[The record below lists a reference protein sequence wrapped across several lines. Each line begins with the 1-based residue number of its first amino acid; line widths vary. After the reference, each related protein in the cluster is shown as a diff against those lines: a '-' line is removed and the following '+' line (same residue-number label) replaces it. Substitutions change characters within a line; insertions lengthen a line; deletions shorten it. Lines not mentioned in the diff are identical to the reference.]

1 MSGAVRHAHEQRKSS
16 AVPEAAIQGVTMSSS
31 QSPVKPR
38 LAASERLQNVPPY
51 TLAGVYQNRDE
62 KLRQGV
68 DVIDLGIGNPDIR
81 PPQLALD
88 ALNAALVDPKVQNH
102 RYPSFNGLPEFRAA
116 VAGWYGRRFGVGVDP
131 EREAI
136 ALVGSKEG
144 IAKFFLAHLNPG
156 DTILLCTPCYPAY
169 LGVAALAQVRVIEVP
184 LTAANGF
191 RPDLAAIPEDEARR
205 AKVLFLNFPNN
216 PTGGIETAEMYD
228 EVLAFAR
235 RHDLFVVSDIAY
247 CDLSLD
253 PSYRARS
260 FLQHDRDKE
269 RTLEFHS
276 FSKSYS
282 MQGWRLGFAAGNADI
297 VGNLTRIKSNM
308 DFGVFMAIQRAGIAV
323 LNGPQDYCAD
333 AAKLYRR
340 RGEAFLSAI
349 APLCYPIELPRATL
363 YLWLP
368 IPRRVANSLDFTAE
382 LLEAT
387 GVVVSPGSGFGQAGE
402 GYVRIALCVDEAR
415 CREAGERMVRAG
427 YHW

>member
-1 MSGAVRHAHEQRKSS
+1 
-16 AVPEAAIQGVTMSSS
+16 MSSS

-51 TLAGVYQNRDE
+51 ALAQVFQSRDE

-68 DVIDLGIGNPDIR
+68 DVIDLGVGNPDIR
-81 PPQLALD
+81 PPQTALD
-88 ALNAALVDPKVQNH
+88 ALQAALVDPKVQNH
-102 RYPSFNGLPEFRAA
+102 RYPSFNGLPEFRST
-116 VAGWYGRRFGVGVDP
+116 VAGWYGRRFGVGVDA

-184 LTAANGF
+184 LLAANDF
-191 RPDLAAIPEDEARR
+191 RPDLSAIPEEEARR
-205 AKVLFLNFPNN
+205 AKVIFLNFPNN
-216 PTGGIETAEMYD
+216 PTGGTETAALYD

-235 RHDLFVVSDIAY
+235 RFDLFVVSDIAY
-247 CDLSLD
+247 CDLPLD
-253 PSYRARS
+253 AGYRARS

-282 MQGWRLGFAAGNADI
+282 MQGWRLGFAAGNADL
-297 VGNLTRIKSNM
+297 VANLTRIKSNM

-333 AAKLYRR
+333 AAKLYRK

-349 APLCYPIELPRATL
+349 APLGYPLSLPKATL

-368 IPRRVANSLDFTAE
+368 VPRRFANSLEFTAD
-382 LLEAT
+382 LLET
-387 GVVVSPGSGFGQAGE
+387 SGVVVSPGSGFGQAGE
-402 GYVRIALCVDEAR
+402 GYVRLALCADEAR
-415 CREAGERMVRAG
+415 CREAGERWVRAG
-427 YHW
+427 YNW

>member
-1 MSGAVRHAHEQRKSS
+1 
-16 AVPEAAIQGVTMSSS
+16 MSSS

-51 TLAGVYQNRDE
+51 SLAGLFQSRDE

-68 DVIDLGIGNPDIR
+68 DVIDLGVGNPDIR
-81 PPQLALD
+81 PPQVALD
-88 ALNAALVDPKVQNH
+88 TLQAALLDPKVQNH
-102 RYPSFNGLPEFRAA
+102 RYPSFNGLPEFRGA
-116 VAGWYGRRFGVGVDP
+116 VSAWYRRRFGVEVDP
-131 EREAI
+131 DREAL

-156 DTILLCTPCYPAY
+156 DTVLMCTPCYPAY
-169 LGVAALAQVRVIEVP
+169 LGVAALAQVRLVEVP
-184 LTAANGF
+184 LKADRQF
-191 RPDLAAIPEDEARR
+191 HPDLAAVALHDAEA
-205 AKVLFLNFPNN
+205 AKVIFLNNPNN
-216 PTGGIETAEMYD
+216 PTGGTETAELYD
-228 EVLAFAR
+228 EILAFAR

-247 CDLSLD
+247 CDLPLD

-260 FLQHDRDKE
+260 FLQHDRDRE

-297 VGNLTRIKSNM
+297 VANLTRIKSNM

-323 LNGPQDYCAD
+323 LSGPQDYCAD

-340 RGEAFLSAI
+340 RGEALLSTLEPLGFPI
-349 APLCYPIELPRATL
+349 ALPRATL

-368 IPRRVANSLDFTAE
+368 VPRRFATSLEFTTE
-382 LLEAT
+382 LLEKT
-387 GVVVSPGSGFGQAGE
+387 GIVVAPGSGFGKAGE
-402 GYVRIALCVDEAR
+402 GYVRIALCADEAR
-415 CREAGERMVRAG
+415 CREAAERIARAG
-427 YHW
+427 FQW

>member
-1 MSGAVRHAHEQRKSS
+1 
-16 AVPEAAIQGVTMSSS
+16 MSSS

-38 LAASERLQNVPPY
+38 LAPSERLQNVPPY
-51 TLAGVYQNRDE
+51 TLAKVFQNRDE

-68 DVIDLGIGNPDIR
+68 DVIDLGVGNPDIR
-81 PPQLALD
+81 PPQVALD
-88 ALNAALVDPKVQNH
+88 ALQAALVDPKVQNH
-102 RYPSFNGLPEFRAA
+102 RYPSFNGLPEFRSA
-116 VAGWYGRRFGVGVDP
+116 VAGWYGKRFGVGIDS
-131 EREAI
+131 EKEAI

-169 LGVAALAQVRVIEVP
+169 LGVAALAQVRTVEVP
-184 LTAANGF
+184 LLAVNQF
-191 RPDLAAIPEDEARR
+191 RPDLGAISEADARA
-205 AKVLFLNFPNN
+205 AKVIFLNFPNN
-216 PTGGIETAEMYD
+216 PTGGTETAQMYD
-228 EVLAFAR
+228 DVLAFAR
-235 RHDLFVVSDIAY
+235 KYDLFVVSDIAY
-247 CDLSLD
+247 CDLPLD

-297 VGNLTRIKSNM
+297 VANLTRIKSNM
-308 DFGVFMAIQRAGIAV
+308 DFGVFMAIQRAGLAV

-333 AAKLYRR
+333 ASALYKK
-340 RGEAFLSAI
+340 RGQAFLDAL
-349 APLCYPIELPRATL
+349 APLGAPIALPKATL

-368 IPRRVANSLDFTAE
+368 LPQGFSNSLDFTAD
-382 LLEAT
+382 LLDKT
-387 GVVVSPGSGFGQAGE
+387 GVVVSPGSGFGNAGE

-415 CREAGERMVRAG
+415 CREAGDRMVKAG
-427 YHW
+427 YRW

>member
-1 MSGAVRHAHEQRKSS
+1 
-16 AVPEAAIQGVTMSSS
+16 MSSS

-38 LAASERLQNVPPY
+38 LAASDRLLNVPPY
-51 TLAGVYQNRDE
+51 ALARVFHNRDE

-68 DVIDLGIGNPDIR
+68 DVIDLGVGNPDIR
-81 PPQLALD
+81 PPQVALD
-88 ALNAALVDPKVQNH
+88 ALQSALIDPRVQNH
-102 RYPSFNGLPEFRAA
+102 RYPSFNGLPEFRAG
-116 VAGWYGRRFGVGVDP
+116 VAGWYARRFGVTVDP
-131 EREAI
+131 EREAL

-184 LTAANGF
+184 LEAANGF
-191 RPDLAAIPEDEARR
+191 RPNLAAIPEDEVRR
-205 AKVLFLNFPNN
+205 AKVLFLNYPNN
-216 PTGGIETAEMYD
+216 PTGGTETAELYD
-228 EVLAFAR
+228 EIFAWAR
-235 RHDLFVVSDIAY
+235 LHDLFVVSDIAY
-247 CDLSLD
+247 CDLPLD
-253 PSYRARS
+253 TSYRSRS

-282 MQGWRLGFAAGNADI
+282 MQGWRLGFAVGNVDSVA
-297 VGNLTRIKSNM
+297 NLTRIKSNM
-308 DFGVFMAIQRAGIAV
+308 DFGVFMAIQRAGLAV

-333 AAKLYRR
+333 AAKLYRK

-349 APLCYPIELPRATL
+349 APLGYPVELPKATL

-368 IPRRVANSLDFTAE
+368 IPPRYATSLDFTSE
-382 LLEAT
+382 LLDKT

-402 GYVRIALCVDEAR
+402 GYVRVALCVDEAR
-415 CREAGERMVRAG
+415 CREAGERMVRSGLHA
-427 YHW
+427 

>member
-1 MSGAVRHAHEQRKSS
+1 
-16 AVPEAAIQGVTMSSS
+16 MSSS

-38 LAASERLQNVPPY
+38 LAASDRLLNVPPY
-51 TLAGVYQNRDE
+51 ALARVFQNRDE

-68 DVIDLGIGNPDIR
+68 DVIDLGVGNPDIR
-81 PPQLALD
+81 PPQIALD
-88 ALNAALVDPKVQNH
+88 TLQAALLDPRVQNH

-116 VAGWYGRRFGVGVDP
+116 VAGWYGRRFGVPVDP
-131 EREAI
+131 EREAL

-169 LGVAALAQVRVIEVP
+169 LGLAALAQVRVIEVP
-184 LTAANGF
+184 LEPAHGF
-191 RPDLAAIPEDEARR
+191 RPNLAAIPEDEARR
-205 AKVLFLNFPNN
+205 AKVLFLNYPNN
-216 PTGGIETAEMYD
+216 PTGGTESAELYD
-228 EVLAFAR
+228 EILAFAR
-235 RHDLFVVSDIAY
+235 LHDLFVVSDIAY
-247 CDLSLD
+247 CDLPLD

-282 MQGWRLGFAAGNADI
+282 MQGWRLGFAVGNADI
-297 VGNLTRIKSNM
+297 VANLTRIKSNM
-308 DFGVFMAIQRAGIAV
+308 DFGVFMAIQRAGLAV

-333 AAKLYRR
+333 AAKLYRK

-349 APLCYPIELPRATL
+349 APLGYPVARPLATL

-368 IPRRVANSLDFTAE
+368 IPGRFANSLDFTSE
-382 LLEAT
+382 LLDKT

-402 GYVRIALCVDEAR
+402 GYVRVALCVDEAR
-415 CREAGERMVRAG
+415 CRDAGERMVRAG
-427 YHW
+427 LTW